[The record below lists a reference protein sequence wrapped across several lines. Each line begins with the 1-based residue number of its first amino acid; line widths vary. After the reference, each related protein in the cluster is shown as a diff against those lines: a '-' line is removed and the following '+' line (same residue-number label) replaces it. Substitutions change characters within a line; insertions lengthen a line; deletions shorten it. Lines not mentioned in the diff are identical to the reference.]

1 MKQIKSTSKSWTFA
15 LNERERDFLMAVLR
29 AYPAVPQDHQAL
41 SRESSSQLDP
51 EDEQLLHE
59 ALLEQRTR
67 HKAKV
72 GRWLKSRARFK
83 QVEDRWHFSL
93 AKTDFDWMLQVLN
106 DVRVGNWIQLGSPD
120 DVHNPIEMLQKDPAA
135 FFHMEAAGM
144 FQMEFLRAV
153 EGTSGTELDEDE
165 IL

>member
-1 MKQIKSTSKSWTFA
+1 MKLVKSTAKFWTFT
-15 LNERERDFLMAVLR
+15 LNERERDFLIAVLR
-29 AYPAVPQDHQAL
+29 SYPAIPDHHQTL
-41 SRESSSQLDP
+41 SRESRDWIKP

-59 ALLEQRTR
+59 ALLEQRTS
-67 HKAKV
+67 HKAKL
-72 GRWLKSRARFK
+72 GRWLKGRARFK

-93 AKTDFDWMLQVLN
+93 AKADFDWMLQVLN